1 MSMAN
6 YFSKMRAIQD
16 ELAAIGKVIENDEMV
31 SYILAGLD
39 FDYNPVV
46 SSVLGRPE
54 YVSLSSLYSEL
65 LAYDLRIEMYQ
76 GDGRYQSSAN
86 FTGRGRSGGRAR
98 GGYRGRGRG
107 GRGSQGCG
115 APRQSGAR
123 NPRPTCQI
131 CEKEGHKASRCWY
144 RYEDDEDQQNNKT
157 TGVATTDFG
166 YDTNWYADNGATD
179 HVTSELEELTV
190 RDRYAGQ
197 EKIHA
202 ANGKVER
209 KFNRKI
215 VAVQSD
221 WGGEYEKLN
230 SFQQI
235 GIVHRILC
243 PHAHQQNG
251 AAERK
256 HRHIVEVGLALLAN
270 ASMPLIYWDQ
280 AFLTATYL
288 SNLLPSK
295 VINYETPVSR
305 LLHENPDY
313 SSLRI
318 FGCACWPNL
327 RPYNHRKL
335 SFQSTKCVFLG
346 YSSMHKGFKCLDIS
360 TGCIYVSRD
369 VVFDENI
376 FPFLICILMPV
387 LNFTKK
393 LFFCP
398 VIFLRSI
405 LSLPHS
411 LTLLARHRPLAPAIV
426 SRPRSSPQARAQDGR
441 HRCCLSSP
449 PRGTT
454 SLRSPRSRQGPSRHG
469 APTAQSCVP
478 SATVELP
485 SLARRV
491 AAPAPAARPPRGP
504 AAPPVAVACLLHA
517 GRLHRPSSAPPRVRI
532 RAGRAPR
539 RLSSLRRRSSTRRWR
554 RSSRRQRRRH
564 PPRGGGSPPGG
575 GAPPCGGGDGAP
587 PRGYPAPS
595 PWRPGPC
602 HGLTPVAGH
611 PTPDLCFERCHI
623 QVAVELDNKIMFP
636 QHQESQVSPPMSL
649 SWSSIAPPPG
659 HIQIK
664 LRGSDGLI
672 DRHKARLVAKG
683 FKQRYGIDYEDT
695 FSPVVKIATV
705 RLVLSIAVSKGW
717 TLRQLDVQNAFLHG
731 VLEEQHDK
739 DKLLLSQEKYAL
751 EILARVGMTNCKPA
765 STPLST
771 SEKLSKYEGKPLSTE
786 DICQFLHEPLTTHW
800 AAVKRILRFVKFTA
814 GLSLTIQRTSLSL
827 LSAYSDADWAG
838 SVDDRKSTGGFAIF
852 FGPNLISWSAR
863 KQATVSRSSTEAE
876 YKSMANATA
885 ELVVWLESLLVELGI
900 KLEEAPRLWCDN
912 LGPGSSSVGYG
923 AASELGPLL
932 VNGNGTGLEFNKFSW
947 NKGRLAVLIFSLISS
962 EANLLFLES
971 PVGVGFSYT
980 NTISDTENIDDR
992 FVGIDLDLMTEDT
1005 YTFLVNSFNRFPQYK
1020 SNAFYIAGESYAGHY
1035 VYERNKHLEAN
1046 QRVNLKGFIVG
1057 NAVTNDYYDEKGLV
1071 EFAWSHSVISDQ
1083 IYEHVK
1089 NVCDFRT
1096 ILFTGECAHAMNL
1109 VYTQYMAVDIFNIYA
1124 PKCNTNESALPSHSR
1139 STVEMTVLVK
1149 LRRLRMYSGYDPCY
1163 STHIEDYMN
1172 RMDVQKSLHANVS
1185 GWINDRGWTICRWHI
1200 CMVSLWCISQTWM
1213 VGFRLLDPVRGAS
1226 TRPSCQVT
1234 LATMVPKRSGCWT
1247 HLSCRLTIC
1256 SHECFVLN
1264 SSEVESFAKL
1274 SPMASSTAA
1283 MHPLLFTILV
1293 VLSLLPLPAMAVRD
1307 MQEGNRVGF
1316 LPGQPRSPAVSQF
1329 SGYVTVDEHN
1339 GRALFYWF
1347 FEAQTLPAEKPLLLW
1362 LNGGPGCSSVGYGAA
1377 SELGPLLV
1385 NSNGTGLE
1393 FNKFAWNKEAN
1404 LLFLESPVGVG
1415 FSYTNTTSDLDN
1427 IDDRFVAKDT
1437 YTFLVNWFNRFPQY
1451 KSHDF
1456 YISGESY
1463 AGHYV
1468 PQLAEVVYEHNK
1480 HLQANKQINLKG
1492 FIVGNAETDDYY
1504 DYTGIVEFAWSHSV
1518 ISDQF
1523 YEQVKN
1529 VCDFR
1534 ISPTTKE
1541 CSHVMNLLY
1550 NIYDE
1555 IDIYNVY
1562 APKCNTDRSAVSFSF
1577 DSTVEKKTKGKSKRL
1592 RVYSGYDPCYSNYIK
1607 AYLNRMDV
1615 QKSLHAN
1622 TSGWIKDRR
1631 WSLCSY
1637 PIFDNYDMEVF
1648 SVLPIYS
1655 KLVKAGLRIWVY
1667 SGDVDGR
1674 VPVIGSRY
1682 WVDALGLPIKSQWQ
1696 PWYLKDQ
1703 VAGRYVEY
1711 EGLTMATVRGA
1722 GHTVPQ
1728 DKPAEALVLINS
1740 FLSDRQLPTK
1750 DN

>member
-1 MSMAN
+1 
-6 YFSKMRAIQD
+6 
-16 ELAAIGKVIENDEMV
+16 
-31 SYILAGLD
+31 
-39 FDYNPVV
+39 
-46 SSVLGRPE
+46 
-54 YVSLSSLYSEL
+54 
-65 LAYDLRIEMYQ
+65 
-76 GDGRYQSSAN
+76 
-86 FTGRGRSGGRAR
+86 
-98 GGYRGRGRG
+98 
-107 GRGSQGCG
+107 
-115 APRQSGAR
+115 
-123 NPRPTCQI
+123 
-131 CEKEGHKASRCWY
+131 
-144 RYEDDEDQQNNKT
+144 
-157 TGVATTDFG
+157 
-166 YDTNWYADNGATD
+166 
-179 HVTSELEELTV
+179 
-190 RDRYAGQ
+190 
-197 EKIHA
+197 
-202 ANGKVER
+202 
-209 KFNRKI
+209 
-215 VAVQSD
+215 
-221 WGGEYEKLN
+221 
-230 SFQQI
+230 
-235 GIVHRILC
+235 
-243 PHAHQQNG
+243 
-251 AAERK
+251 
-256 HRHIVEVGLALLAN
+256 
-270 ASMPLIYWDQ
+270 
-280 AFLTATYL
+280 
-288 SNLLPSK
+288 
-295 VINYETPVSR
+295 
-305 LLHENPDY
+305 
-313 SSLRI
+313 
-318 FGCACWPNL
+318 
-327 RPYNHRKL
+327 
-335 SFQSTKCVFLG
+335 
-346 YSSMHKGFKCLDIS
+346 
-360 TGCIYVSRD
+360 
-369 VVFDENI
+369 
-376 FPFLICILMPV
+376 
-387 LNFTKK
+387 
-393 LFFCP
+393 
-398 VIFLRSI
+398 
-405 LSLPHS
+405 
-411 LTLLARHRPLAPAIV
+411 
-426 SRPRSSPQARAQDGR
+426 
-441 HRCCLSSP
+441 
-449 PRGTT
+449 
-454 SLRSPRSRQGPSRHG
+454 
-469 APTAQSCVP
+469 
-478 SATVELP
+478 
-485 SLARRV
+485 
-491 AAPAPAARPPRGP
+491 
-504 AAPPVAVACLLHA
+504 
-517 GRLHRPSSAPPRVRI
+517 
-532 RAGRAPR
+532 
-539 RLSSLRRRSSTRRWR
+539 
-554 RSSRRQRRRH
+554 
-564 PPRGGGSPPGG
+564 
-575 GAPPCGGGDGAP
+575 
-587 PRGYPAPS
+587 
-595 PWRPGPC
+595 
-602 HGLTPVAGH
+602 
-611 PTPDLCFERCHI
+611 
-623 QVAVELDNKIMFP
+623 
-636 QHQESQVSPPMSL
+636 
-649 SWSSIAPPPG
+649 
-659 HIQIK
+659 
-664 LRGSDGLI
+664 
-672 DRHKARLVAKG
+672 
-683 FKQRYGIDYEDT
+683 
-695 FSPVVKIATV
+695 
-705 RLVLSIAVSKGW
+705 
-717 TLRQLDVQNAFLHG
+717 
-731 VLEEQHDK
+731 
-739 DKLLLSQEKYAL
+739 
-751 EILARVGMTNCKPA
+751 
-765 STPLST
+765 
-771 SEKLSKYEGKPLSTE
+771 
-786 DICQFLHEPLTTHW
+786 
-800 AAVKRILRFVKFTA
+800 
-814 GLSLTIQRTSLSL
+814 
-827 LSAYSDADWAG
+827 
-838 SVDDRKSTGGFAIF
+838 
-852 FGPNLISWSAR
+852 
-863 KQATVSRSSTEAE
+863 
-876 YKSMANATA
+876 
-885 ELVVWLESLLVELGI
+885 
-900 KLEEAPRLWCDN
+900 
-912 LGPGSSSVGYG
+912 
-923 AASELGPLL
+923 
-932 VNGNGTGLEFNKFSW
+932 
-947 NKGRLAVLIFSLISS
+947 
-962 EANLLFLES
+962 
-971 PVGVGFSYT
+971 
-980 NTISDTENIDDR
+980 
-992 FVGIDLDLMTEDT
+992 
-1005 YTFLVNSFNRFPQYK
+1005 
-1020 SNAFYIAGESYAGHY
+1020 
-1035 VYERNKHLEAN
+1035 
-1046 QRVNLKGFIVG
+1046 
-1057 NAVTNDYYDEKGLV
+1057 
-1071 EFAWSHSVISDQ
+1071 
-1083 IYEHVK
+1083 
-1089 NVCDFRT
+1089 
-1096 ILFTGECAHAMNL
+1096 MNL